1 MTQKRLIV
9 GVSGASAPVMGIRTL
24 ELLRQ
29 LSDIETHLVYTAT
42 VGTILRLESDHRLED
57 LHQLA
62 DVVHTPKN
70 MAASISSGS
79 YRTLGM
85 VVVPCSINTMSAIC
99 HSFTKDLLTRAADVT
114 LKERRPL
121 VLMVRESPFHLGHL
135 RQMVQLTEMGAVI
148 APPTPAF
155 YQNPETVTDLLDHC
169 IGRALDLFGLELPGL
184 KRWRTPIRKE
194 NL

>member
-1 MTQKRLIV
+1 
-9 GVSGASAPVMGIRTL
+9 MGFRTL

-29 LSDIETHLVYTAT
+29 VPDIETHLVYTSSVAA
-42 VGTILRLESDHRLED
+42 ILRLESGYGMED
-57 LHQLA
+57 LHRLA
-62 DVVHTPKN
+62 DVVHAPKN

-79 YRTLGM
+79 FRTLGM
-85 VVVPCSINTMSAIC
+85 LVVPCSINTMSAIS

-114 LKERRPL
+114 LKEKRRL

-169 IGRALDLFGLELPGL
+169 IGRALDLFELDLPGL
-184 KRWRTPIRKE
+184 KRWKTPLRREI
-194 NL
+194 L